1 MSTGGLNNELFAI
14 LKKNIFRW
22 REAGGEWVW
31 GKRKSTRRLAQKC
44 PGVADWREEVRLSP
58 DPRPVFNHF
67 LRFYHEIQSWP
78 DCDPSNSHWFK
89 NKQDN
94 TWVGVRSRY
103 IFIIMLATN
112 ILPRYGWAIVSF
124 HSQQGRNAFLEDE
137 NRHFVRES
145 KDDVWERLK
154 VNPKIHIL

>member
-1 MSTGGLNNELFAI
+1 M
-14 LKKNIFRW
+14 
-22 REAGGEWVW
+22 
-31 GKRKSTRRLAQKC
+31 
-44 PGVADWREEVRLSP
+44 
-58 DPRPVFNHF
+58 
-67 LRFYHEIQSWP
+67 
-78 DCDPSNSHWFK
+78 
-89 NKQDN
+89 
-94 TWVGVRSRY
+94 RSRY
-103 IFIIMLATN
+103 IFIIMVATK